1 MTIIVEVR
9 DKIGAI
15 KIEDKGYTKE
25 EIEGIAEEFALAIL
39 TDFCGYEGKKVNEK
53 WKYRE
58 MVAPFEI

>member
-9 DKIGAI
+9 DKVGAI
-15 KIEDKGYTKE
+15 KIEDNGYTKE
-25 EIEGIAEEFALAIL
+25 EKRGIAEEFVLAIL